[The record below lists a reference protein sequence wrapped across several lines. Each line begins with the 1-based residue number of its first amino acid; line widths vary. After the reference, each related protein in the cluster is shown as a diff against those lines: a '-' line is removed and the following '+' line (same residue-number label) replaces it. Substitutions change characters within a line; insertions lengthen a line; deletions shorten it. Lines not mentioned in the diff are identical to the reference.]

1 MQNPPRQIRAN
12 CGAAPPAANLCTA
25 RERPRLP
32 LRGLAFE
39 RRQWRMQRERQA
51 AAVREREIA
60 KPKRERRAAR
70 EQSWILLPLCGN
82 KRLRERYT
90 KAARKQYVQACTK
103 VIGAASRLPCA
114 RFAPSA
120 CRTLLGSPVQ
130 GELSRF
136 SATEGLYPRPV
147 IAFTPCAVHF
157 SAYPSQFSALLCDFL
172 SSLKI
177 YSAKS

>member
-1 MQNPPRQIRAN
+1 MRNRELEVMQNPPRQIRAN

-114 RFAPSA
+114 LCGAHSLP
-120 CRTLLGSPVQ
+120 LGEGGAVRRSPHRD
-130 GELSRF
+130 G
-136 SATEGLYPRPV
+136 
-147 IAFTPCAVHF
+147 
-157 SAYPSQFSALLCDFL
+157 
-172 SSLKI
+172 
-177 YSAKS
+177 